1 MRVTETA
8 ATTEEL
14 ESWLRQKSERMGQ
27 PCFNSDKLQLY
38 YEFKQLVR
46 STEQVQIGCSDY
58 IDDDM
63 N

>member
-14 ESWLRQKSERMGQ
+14 ESRLRQKSGRMGQ
-27 PCFNSDKLQLY
+27 PHFNSDGLQLY
-38 YEFKQLVR
+38 YESKQLAE
-46 STEQVQIGCSDY
+46 SAEQVQIGCSDY
-58 IDDDM
+58 IDDGM